1 MEIIIA
7 VAVFGFGLW
16 WVFVR
21 KPADPTITTAPYK
34 VETPEVKSEEP
45 VVSTEPTPVPMFVPP
60 PVTPQITD
68 AVTQTTEPV
77 KKPRK
82 PRTPKVKVEEAPK
95 KVAVKK
101 AAPPTKAAAM
111 KAPLKA
117 PRSKKS

>member
-1 MEIIIA
+1 MEILLILA
-7 VAVFGFGLW
+7 VLVLAIWFFFLRTKEEQVSS
-16 WVFVR
+16 
-21 KPADPTITTAPYK
+21 APYK
-34 VETPEVKSEEP
+34 VETPVATKTEEVVVTVTPEP
-45 VVSTEPTPVPMFVPP
+45 VND
-60 PVTPQITD
+60 QITD
-68 AVTQTTEPV
+68 SVTQAAPAPVVETTPA